1 MSRRDVQL
9 QQMREQQLVETTS
22 RIYASTVAEVLFEAG
37 IPKEDIEYVLSQVM
51 GKAENLSK
59 GYIDVDTYVE
69 SVEEKK
75 EYTYDYR
82 RTSSKL
88 EASEKNG

>member
-37 IPKEDIEYVLSQVM
+37 VPKEDIEYVLKTHARSPTWQVAM
-51 GKAENLSK
+51 
-59 GYIDVDTYVE
+59 
-69 SVEEKK
+69 
-75 EYTYDYR
+75 
-82 RTSSKL
+82 
-88 EASEKNG
+88 

>member
-37 IPKEDIEYVLSQVM
+37 VPKEDIEYVLSQVM
-51 GKAENLSK
+51 GKAEDHSK

-69 SVEEKK
+69 SVEEKTGITLK
-75 EYTYDYR
+75 
-82 RTSSKL
+82 
-88 EASEKNG
+88 

>member
-9 QQMREQQLVETTS
+9 QQIREQQLVETTS

-37 IPKEDIEYVLSQVM
+37 VPKEDIEYVLSQVM
-51 GKAENLSK
+51 GKAEDLSK

-75 EYTYDYR
+75 QE
-82 RTSSKL
+82 SL
-88 EASEKNG
+88 

>member
-22 RIYASTVAEVLFEAG
+22 RIYASSVAEVLFEAG
-37 IPKEDIEYVLSQVM
+37 VPKEDIEYVLSQVM
-51 GKAENLSK
+51 GKAEDLSK

-69 SVEEKK
+69 SVEEKTGITLK
-75 EYTYDYR
+75 
-82 RTSSKL
+82 
-88 EASEKNG
+88 

>member
-9 QQMREQQLVETTS
+9 QQMRDQQLVETTS

-37 IPKEDIEYVLSQVM
+37 VPKEDIEYVLSQVM
-51 GKAENLSK
+51 GKAEDLSK

-69 SVEEKK
+69 SVEEKTGITLK
-75 EYTYDYR
+75 
-82 RTSSKL
+82 
-88 EASEKNG
+88 

>member
-37 IPKEDIEYVLSQVM
+37 LPKEDIEYVLSQVM
-51 GKAENLSK
+51 NKAEDLSK

-69 SVEEKK
+69 SVEEKTGITLK
-75 EYTYDYR
+75 
-82 RTSSKL
+82 
-88 EASEKNG
+88 

>member
-69 SVEEKK
+69 SEEEKTGITLK
-75 EYTYDYR
+75 
-82 RTSSKL
+82 
-88 EASEKNG
+88 

>member
-59 GYIDVDTYVE
+59 GYIDVDTYME
-69 SVEEKK
+69 SVEEKTGITLK
-75 EYTYDYR
+75 
-82 RTSSKL
+82 
-88 EASEKNG
+88 

>member
-9 QQMREQQLVETTS
+9 QQMREQRLVETTS

-37 IPKEDIEYVLSQVM
+37 LPKEDIEYVLSQVM
-51 GKAENLSK
+51 SKAEDLSK

-69 SVEEKK
+69 SVE
-75 EYTYDYR
+75 
-82 RTSSKL
+82 
-88 EASEKNG
+88 